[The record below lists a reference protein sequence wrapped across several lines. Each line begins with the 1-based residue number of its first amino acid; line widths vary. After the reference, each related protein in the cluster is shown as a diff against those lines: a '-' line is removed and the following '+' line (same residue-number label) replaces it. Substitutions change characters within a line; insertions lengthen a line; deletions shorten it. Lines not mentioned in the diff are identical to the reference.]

1 MTAPST
7 TRYLLEQ
14 IEKVGAST
22 FFGDRI
28 SEMSREELLG
38 LVGWM
43 QEEMDRM
50 DDRRKREVAMERVFR
65 GALHPTDSIY
75 HPDK

>member
-7 TRYLLEQ
+7 TRYLLGHAK
-14 IEKVGAST
+14 KVCDST

-43 QEEMDRM
+43 QGEMERGEERL
-50 DDRRKREVAMERVFR
+50 RREVEMQRAFSRT
-65 GALHPTDSIY
+65 A
-75 HPDK
+75 DK